1 MRFNHDGMS
10 LWYGTEDAPSPG
22 ETIQEGKPIE
32 ITIGV
37 QPPDASNRVQL
48 FYRLNNGPIEKPL
61 EARFSHGDSSGN
73 IQYFLVRFPSEVIAR
88 LHDGDL
94 VQFTVICTC
103 AGRQVPSPN
112 DAKQLVSSFRIT
124 PNEEV
129 KAKPIRTLE
138 SRETTTALREPPP
151 TIRATVHKPI
161 DKLHS
166 EDRITDKTPEFNK
179 IHSNLRLRA
188 GESSL
193 KDLRENKEFQD
204 ISYLANKTGWD
215 ARLVAMVSLAD
226 KYSSETGIP
235 AEFYYAL
242 FRAGSS
248 TNADELYQTNSET
261 LKKIW
266 NKAIDENVIAA
277 TLKSAIDRDLAKF
290 KEVGKMH
297 LLENAQP
304 VGVSSFK
311 DLLSISLLD
320 SSRQQEFTELYLNHT
335 GDISSFWAKIEAKF
349 GKDMAEKLQ
358 VDGKLGY
365 LTMNN
370 AKLVSKFYANNL
382 IQESPADLVKK
393 GLYKRESWDALLNDE
408 QVPIPGDIP
417 GETNEEKKKNYVNY
431 MVSLLK
437 VSYPTLVVAEMVND
451 DSLRVKGTSD
461 TKNAVYKF
469 LLDTHDKYQIGIQPL
484 EKILKEEID
493 IKPGEEAL
501 KELKRLERVYQIS
514 PSDNAMK
521 VLWDNSLDSALA
533 VVQYDEEAFAGK
545 FGDDLGGQNIAKMVY
560 AKARQVHSTVLNI
573 AVSYLTYGISPKIYA
588 ISSVGN
594 KEARVE
600 SSALI
605 DYPTMEEL
613 FGSMDYCTC
622 EHCKS
627 VLSPAAYLVDLLQFI
642 NLKKYDSAGNELP
655 TSYEKEN
662 PVDVLLKRRPDIE
675 HIQLTCE
682 NTNTVLPYIDLVNE
696 ILEYYVVN
704 DKLEGFEGYN
714 IEDNVAT
721 EELLANPQFINW
733 QAYEILKNQVY
744 PFNLPFNQPLE
755 ALRLFY
761 DYSKVKLHE
770 ALEKL
775 RIDDSLG
782 TTNAS
787 PGQPSTY
794 AWPEIYNEFL
804 GISPEEY
811 KVLTDSATKTLPVY
825 FGENQNMA
833 FDSFNDKLS
842 NAKVFS
848 RRTGI
853 TYNEL
858 IDIIKTQFINPDSHL
873 IPKLQK
879 LKISFDD
886 IKKFKEGNLSDT
898 DFESKVPSDL
908 DKSIYGGDIKEW
920 VKGNYDKIMNLI
932 LLTAPLGAGEVE
944 GDYCKFDKLELRYS
958 LPDSAHNPLKE
969 IDYWR
974 LLRFIRLWKKLGW
987 SIEETDK
994 VMAALYKSQFKPAAD
1009 DGIATQK
1016 KELDSGFK
1024 NLLVEVAHVKRI
1036 KEKLDLKKKDGS
1048 LVKLLALW
1056 SDIDTHGNNSL
1067 YSKMFLHSSI
1077 LKTDRVFKENGY
1089 GEYLRDSKKN
1099 IAGHLSALQAAFN
1112 VTGEELALILKEKDA
1127 NVDDK
1132 SVLSLEN
1139 VSRIYR
1145 YCFLARALKL
1155 SMQEFVRLKRMS
1167 GINPFHE
1174 LKDVHPSILRFI
1186 ELRQLIQQQSN
1197 FNIATLSY
1205 LLQHEDISGKG
1216 LPSKN
1221 AILSLAKTLK
1231 DGLVRIEQEHKVEN
1245 DPTAEIAK
1253 SKMAL
1258 VYENAVVDRFFGL
1271 LKGTASYSVDY
1282 SHPQAELEKELIG
1295 ISSKIAYDHFQKRL
1309 TYRGAMTEQI
1319 KDNFKNAPS
1328 ATDGFKNAIQKLYE
1342 YAQEEFAEFFDKY
1355 PDLKMLYDNY
1365 LTSNEPDENERMS
1378 DILEDFMPSLKKK
1391 LKDLFIKQTLSSSL
1405 NADLTILN
1413 VLLDK
1418 QNVLHSIEEQDNAAI
1433 EDFLK
1438 LELSGISAQYFFS
1451 DTVSTAQPPNKK
1463 ELVLAGINFDKN
1475 RGGAQLLPVNPA
1487 NTNAK
1492 ISAVWNF
1499 YLEVPVNGNYNYY
1512 IETDKGADVKISI
1525 DEKEIPITDNQGNG
1539 VWQNHISLEL
1549 EAGRLYRVRLEI
1561 TKVKDKAIL
1570 KWESKSIAK
1579 ESVSLKYL
1587 YPYELVQYFNQTYIR
1602 SLKAIDISK
1611 RLGLNE
1617 KEIAFFSNTPSFQID
1632 SKGFLNSIP
1641 VLSNPDENKVVDL
1654 FNKLVDLLFRYI
1666 QLKRS
1671 LNVKDENLATIL
1683 ADPNAK
1689 NEKNGD
1695 SLLMKITG
1703 WDKSSLTEILKRF
1716 KWKQADL
1723 SDLKKFLR
1731 VYEALEVQKK
1741 FGIPVTLLFTCTTN
1755 QPTSSEVHDVQNA
1768 LRAKYEDESIW
1779 LNALQ
1784 PISDQL
1790 RSRQRDAL
1798 VSYVLHKMQNNPSTK
1813 HIDTSDKLFE
1823 YFLIDI
1829 ETAPCTKT
1837 SRIKQAISTV
1847 QLFIQRCLMNLEP
1860 EISPASIKANQ
1871 WEWMKRYRVWEAN
1884 RKIFLYPENLLHP
1897 ELRDNKSSFF
1907 RDLEGELLQADI
1919 TDELAETALLN
1930 YLEKL
1935 DDVSKLDICGMFLQE
1950 NELKNKLD
1958 DILHVFG
1965 RTNGA
1970 SRKYYYRRFEYGY
1983 WTPWEKVDLD
1993 IEDNPILPVV
2003 WKNRLFLFW
2012 LNIVRK
2018 GSDANPLPGD
2028 ANKTP
2033 AQLSIDDLNKAGKKE
2048 NIEINLSWSE
2058 YYNNRWQPRK
2068 TSDFDKPIKLPNVE
2082 QGAFKRE
2089 NIKVHPAFDRSGLI
2103 VYVYFYNLYKPGE
2116 GGRAPPAYFKLFN
2129 KHSVPLVDS
2138 GLEERVVTLPIAY
2151 RVLLFKNKLA
2161 ITYFF
2166 EESSRESLIHEVL
2179 KKVSSAYDFIESS
2192 YLIYNPLEAPFFYK
2206 DGKHVFFVD
2215 PDEDQVMLIED
2226 YGYFGR
2232 YIPDMVVKEQPMFPD
2247 IYMKAAIELNQPRMD
2262 EEEMPKRRDEL
2273 IRPAVGSSKIHAR
2286 DKGFFVD
2293 KLISENRVVT
2303 FGDAKIGPMGS
2314 LEGYRYYDKRLG
2326 MNNFEGSNT
2335 RGI

>member
-1 MRFNHDGMS
+1 
-10 LWYGTEDAPSPG
+10 
-22 ETIQEGKPIE
+22 
-32 ITIGV
+32 
-37 QPPDASNRVQL
+37 
-48 FYRLNNGPIEKPL
+48 
-61 EARFSHGDSSGN
+61 
-73 IQYFLVRFPSEVIAR
+73 
-88 LHDGDL
+88 
-94 VQFTVICTC
+94 
-103 AGRQVPSPN
+103 
-112 DAKQLVSSFRIT
+112 
-124 PNEEV
+124 
-129 KAKPIRTLE
+129 
-138 SRETTTALREPPP
+138 
-151 TIRATVHKPI
+151 
-161 DKLHS
+161 
-166 EDRITDKTPEFNK
+166 
-179 IHSNLRLRA
+179 
-188 GESSL
+188 
-193 KDLRENKEFQD
+193 
-204 ISYLANKTGWD
+204 
-215 ARLVAMVSLAD
+215 MVSLAN
-226 KYSSETGIP
+226 KYSSESGIP

-242 FRAGSS
+242 FRAGLS

-266 NKAIDENVIAA
+266 NKAIDENLIAA
-277 TLKSAIDRDLAKF
+277 TLKSAIDQELAKF
-290 KEVGKMH
+290 KEVSKMH

-320 SSRQQEFTELYLNHT
+320 SSRQQEFTELYFNHT

-349 GKDMAEKLQ
+349 GKDLAEKLQ
-358 VDGKLGY
+358 VDGKLSY

-382 IQESPADLVKK
+382 IQESPSDLVKK

-408 QVPIPGDIP
+408 QVPIPRDMP
-417 GETNEEKKKNYVNY
+417 GETNEEKKKNYINY

-437 VSYPTLVVAEMVND
+437 VSYPTLVVAEMVNN

-501 KELKRLERVYQIS
+501 KELKRLGRVYQIS

-521 VLWDNSLDSALA
+521 VLWDNNLDSALA
-533 VVQYDEEAFAGK
+533 VVQYDEEAFTGK
-545 FGDDLGGQNIAKMVY
+545 FGDDLGGQDIAKMVY
-560 AKARQVHSTVLNI
+560 AKAHQVHSTVLNI
-573 AVSYLTYGISPKIYA
+573 AVSCLTYGISPKIYA

-594 KEARVE
+594 NEARVD
-600 SSALI
+600 SALI

-627 VLSPAAYLVDLLQFI
+627 VLSPATYLIDLLQFI

-682 NTNTVLPYIDLVNE
+682 NTNTILPYIDLVNE

-714 IEDNVAT
+714 VEDNVAT
-721 EELLANPQFINW
+721 EELLANPQFVNW
-733 QAYEILKNQVY
+733 QAYEILKNQIY

-761 DYSKVKLHE
+761 DYSKVKLQE

-775 RIDDSLG
+775 RIDDNLD
-782 TTNAS
+782 TTAS
-787 PGQPSTY
+787 AGQPSTY
-794 AWPEIYNEFL
+794 AWREIYNEFL

-825 FGENQNMA
+825 FGEDQNMA

-858 IDIIKTQFINPDSHL
+858 IGIIKTQFINSDNSHL

-879 LKISFDD
+879 LRISFDD
-886 IKKFKEGNLSDT
+886 IKKFKEGNLPET

-908 DKSIYGGDIKEW
+908 DRSIYGGDIKKW
-920 VKGNYDKIMNLI
+920 VKDNYDKIMNLI
-932 LLTAPLGAGEVE
+932 LLTAPLGAELE
-944 GDYCKFDKLELRYS
+944 IEYCKFDKLELRYS
-958 LPDSAHNPLKE
+958 LPDSAHNRLKE

-994 VMAALYKSQFKPAAD
+994 VMAALYKSQFKPAAAD
-1009 DGIATQK
+1009 DIDTQK
-1016 KELDSGFK
+1016 RKLDSGFK
-1024 NLLVEVAHVKRI
+1024 NLLVKVAHVKRI

-1056 SDIDTHGNNSL
+1056 SNIDTHGNNSL
-1067 YSKMFLHSSI
+1067 YNKMFLHSSI
-1077 LKTDRVFKENGY
+1077 LKTDRVFEENGY
-1089 GEYLRDSKKN
+1089 GEYLRDPNQK

-1112 VTGEELALILKEKDA
+1112 VTGEELALILKDA
-1127 NVDDK
+1127 DFDDN
-1132 SVLSLEN
+1132 SVLALEN

-1155 SMQEFVRLKRMS
+1155 SIQEFVRLKSMS

-1174 LKDVHPSILRFI
+1174 LEDVHPSTLRFI

-1197 FNIATLSY
+1197 FNNITTLSY
-1205 LLQHEDISGKG
+1205 LLQHEDIVGKG

-1245 DPTAEIAK
+1245 DPTGEIAK

-1258 VYENAVVDRFFGL
+1258 VYENAVVDKFFGL

-1282 SHPQAELEKELIG
+1282 THPQAELEEELIK
-1295 ISSKIAYDHFQKRL
+1295 ISNKIAYDHFQKRL
-1309 TYRGAMTEQI
+1309 TYHGMMTEQI
-1319 KDNFKNAPS
+1319 KNNFKNAPS
-1328 ATDGFKNAIQKLYE
+1328 ASNGFKDSIQKLYD
-1342 YAQEEFAEFFDKY
+1342 YAQEEFVDFFDKY
-1355 PDLKMLYDNY
+1355 PDLKVLYENY
-1365 LTSNEPDENERMS
+1365 LTSNKPNENERMS
-1378 DILEDFMPSLKKK
+1378 DILEDFMPSLKRK
-1391 LKDLFIKQTLSSSL
+1391 LKDLFIKQTLTSSL
-1405 NADLTILN
+1405 NIDLTILN

-1418 QNVLHSIEEQDNAAI
+1418 QNVLHSIEDQDKAAI
-1433 EDFLK
+1433 EDFLR
-1438 LELSGISAQYFFS
+1438 LELSGIYAEYFFS
-1451 DTVSTAQPPNKK
+1451 DNISTTQPPDKK

-1475 RGGAQLLPVNPA
+1475 RSGAQLLPANPA
-1487 NTNAK
+1487 NTNAR

-1499 YLEVPVNGNYNYY
+1499 YLEVPVNGDYNCY

-1525 DEKEIPITDNQGNG
+1525 DEKEIPISDNQGNG
-1539 VWQNHISLEL
+1539 VWQNQVSLEL
-1549 EAGRLYRVRLEI
+1549 ETGRLYQVRLEI

-1579 ESVSLKYL
+1579 ESVPLKYL
-1587 YPYELVQYFNQTYIR
+1587 YPYELVQYFYQTYIR

-1611 RLGLNE
+1611 RLGLKE
-1617 KEIAFFSNTPSFQID
+1617 KEIAFFSNTLSFQID

-1641 VLSNPDENKVVDL
+1641 VLPNPDENKVVTL
-1654 FNKLVDLLFRYI
+1654 FNKLIDLLFRYI
-1666 QLKRS
+1666 QLKTS
-1671 LNVKDENLATIL
+1671 LNVKDEILATIL
-1683 ADPNAK
+1683 ADPNVK
-1689 NEKNGD
+1689 DEKNSD
-1695 SLLMKITG
+1695 FMLIKITG
-1703 WDKSSLTEILKRF
+1703 WNKSSLTEVLQRF
-1716 KWKQADL
+1716 KWMQADL

-1731 VYEALEVQKK
+1731 VYEVLEVQKK
-1741 FGIPVTLLFTCTTN
+1741 FGIPANVLFRCTTN
-1755 QPTSSEVHDVQNA
+1755 QPTSSEVSDMQNA

-1950 NELKNKLD
+1950 NELGNKMD

-1965 RTNGA
+1965 RTIGA

-1993 IEDNPILPVV
+1993 IEDNPISPVV

-2012 LNIVRK
+2012 LNIVKK
-2018 GSDANPLPGD
+2018 GSDANPFPDG
-2028 ANKTP
+2028 NKTP
-2033 AQLSIDDLNKAGKKE
+2033 AQLSNDDLNNAGKKE

-2068 TSDFDKPIKLPNVE
+2068 TSDFDKPAKFPNVE
-2082 QGAFKRE
+2082 QGRFKRE
-2089 NIKVHPAFDRSGLI
+2089 NVRMGSWFHHSGLLI
-2103 VYVYFYNLYKPGE
+2103 IWVYIYDLYKPVE
-2116 GGRAPPAYFKLFN
+2116 GTPPYGVSGLFGLFN
-2129 KHSVPLVDS
+2129 KHGVPLVNPDTEPED
-2138 GLEERVVTLPIAY
+2138 GDGFTRPIAF
-2151 RVLLFKNKLA
+2151 RAFWNFDEFKNKLA
-2161 ITYFF
+2161 IRYEFDD
-2166 EESSRESLIHEVL
+2166 SSKSFTHEVL
-2179 KKVSSAYDFIESS
+2179 KKVSSAYDFIE
-2192 YLIYNPLEAPFFYK
+2192 YPHLIHNPFEAPFFYR

-2215 PDEDQVMLIED
+2215 PDEDQVMVVGD
-2226 YGYFGR
+2226 YEYFGR
-2232 YIPDMVVKEQPMFPD
+2232 YVPDMVVREEPIFPD
-2247 IYMKAAIELNQPRMD
+2247 IYMKPAIELNQPRMD
-2262 EEEMPKRRDEL
+2262 EEEMPERRDEL
-2273 IRPAVGSSKIHAR
+2273 VRPAVGPSEIDAWEKS
-2286 DKGFFVD
+2286 FFVD

-2314 LEGYRYYDKRLG
+2314 LERYRYYDKRLG
-2326 MNNFEGSNT
+2326 MKNFGGSNT
-2335 RGI
+2335 RGT